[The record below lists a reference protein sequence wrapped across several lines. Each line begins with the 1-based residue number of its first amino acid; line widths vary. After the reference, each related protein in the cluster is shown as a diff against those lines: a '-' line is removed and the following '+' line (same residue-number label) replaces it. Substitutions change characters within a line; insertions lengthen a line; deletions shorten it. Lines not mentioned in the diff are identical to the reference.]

1 MDEFVADYEV
11 FDLGDVTLQHGAT
24 LRDAKLAY
32 KTYGELNAD
41 KSNAIVYPTWYS
53 GRHWDNEWLI
63 GDGMALDPAKYF
75 IIVPNM
81 LGNGL
86 SSSPSNTPP
95 PYDAARFP
103 HVTFYDQVEQQHK
116 LVTSFGIETLPLVTG
131 WSMGAGQTYQWAV
144 SYPDMVQRALPF
156 CGSSKTSEHNVVFL
170 EGVKSALTADAAFKE
185 GWYTEKPT
193 KGLRAAARVY
203 AGWGF
208 SQAFY
213 WQQEYKAMGYS
224 SLEDFLVG
232 FWEGFFLD
240 RRDPNNLLTMLWT
253 WQNGNVGA
261 TPGRGFHGD
270 QVAALQNHQ
279 GQDDRGACAQG
290 PLLPARGRG
299 VRGSHIRNAELRV
312 IPASTA
318 TSRAAVRTPTTSSSS
333 TTPSKS
339 SSRADAFGAQRAGHR
354 RR

>member
-1 MDEFVADYEV
+1 MDEFVQDYEL
-11 FDLGDVTLQHGAT
+11 FELGEVALQSGAT

-63 GDGMALDPAKYF
+63 GEGMALDPAKYF

-81 LGNGL
+81 LGNGV

-156 CGSSKTSEHNVVFL
+156 CGS
-170 EGVKSALTADAAFKE
+170 
-185 GWYTEKPT
+185 P
-193 KGLRAAARVY
+193 
-203 AGWGF
+203 
-208 SQAFY
+208 
-213 WQQEYKAMGYS
+213 
-224 SLEDFLVG
+224 
-232 FWEGFFLD
+232 
-240 RRDPNNLLTMLWT
+240 RR
-253 WQNGNVGA
+253 
-261 TPGRGFHGD
+261 
-270 QVAALQNHQ
+270 
-279 GQDDRGACAQG
+279 
-290 PLLPARGRG
+290 
-299 VRGSHIRNAELRV
+299 
-312 IPASTA
+312 AST
-318 TSRAAVRTPTTSSSS
+318 TSC
-333 TTPSKS
+333 
-339 SSRADAFGAQRAGHR
+339 SSRASNR
-354 RR
+354 R